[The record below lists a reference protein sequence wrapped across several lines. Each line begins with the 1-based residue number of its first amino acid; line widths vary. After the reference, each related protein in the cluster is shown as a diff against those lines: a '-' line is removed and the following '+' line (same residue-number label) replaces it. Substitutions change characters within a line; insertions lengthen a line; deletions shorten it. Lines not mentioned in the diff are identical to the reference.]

1 VFTPAR
7 PARLLDD
14 HGAAVRVTGRG
25 EASSPPAQL
34 WCDALPGGGGPVV
47 AWAGPWAHD
56 VRWWDPTAR
65 SRRARWQV
73 VVAREHDAPVACLV
87 AVEGGAAGVE
97 ALYD

>member
-1 VFTPAR
+1 
-7 PARLLDD
+7 
-14 HGAAVRVTGRG
+14 
-25 EASSPPAQL
+25 L

-65 SRRARWQV
+65 SRRALWQV

-87 AVEGGAAGVE
+87 ALEGGAAGVE